1 LIGGFLTQLRQ
12 RPEHNNLI
20 QPIMTTSSTQ
30 HKPRYFERVIQSGQ
44 MPSIPACRQIPINTQ
59 GTDYVVGDIHGHYDK
74 LMDALLAVNFD
85 RKCDRLLAVGDL
97 VDRGPDSL
105 GVIEL
110 LNEPWFFSCMGNH
123 EDLLWRHYCCNE
135 RQAHVAN
142 GGSWFASLAVQAQ
155 AQVVSLITSTMSL
168 SLETQVLS
176 NNQLKTIGLIH
187 AAAPAT
193 WISLSNL
200 SIDAYLTHL
209 WDRRQY
215 HHVIDGTTPHQHCEG
230 IDAVVMGHVSCQS
243 VVRSGGNLVWIDT
256 LYRGGELSLLPLR
269 DIVS

>member
-1 LIGGFLTQLRQ
+1 
-12 RPEHNNLI
+12 
-20 QPIMTTSSTQ
+20 M
-30 HKPRYFERVIQSGQ
+30 
-44 MPSIPACRQIPINTQ
+44 
-59 GTDYVVGDIHGHYDK
+59 VGDIHGQYDK

-85 RKCDRLLAVGDL
+85 RKCDRLLTVGDL
-97 VDRGPDSL
+97 IDRGPDSL

-123 EDLLWRHYCCNE
+123 EDLLWRNYCCNE

-142 GGSWFASLAVQAQ
+142 GGSWFASLAIQTQ

-215 HHVIDGTTPHQHCEG
+215 HRVIDGTTPHQYCEG
-230 IDAVVMGHVSCQS
+230 IDAVIMGHVSCQR
-243 VVRSGGNLVWIDT
+243 VVRSRSNLVWIDT

-269 DIVS
+269 DIVG